1 MGRCTVGYE
10 GIDIGRETIMMSKK
24 GSLKVITMATVVV
37 LVNCL
42 LCPLLSLA
50 QQARP
55 VFDVITINAAITPP
69 VAQYTLAGIAA
80 AEKSGAAGLIILL
93 DTPGGLDTSMR
104 EMAKGIL
111 NAKVPVIVFVYPP
124 GARAAS
130 AGVII
135 TAAAH
140 IAVMAPGT
148 NIGAA
153 HPVAIGIGGAMD
165 KTMAQK
171 VENDA
176 AAYVRAIAE
185 QRGRNADWLE
195 KAVRKSASITAE
207 DALRHR
213 VIDFVA
219 EDVPKLLAMI
229 DKEEI
234 MLSGGKS
241 PVRIKSRDAI
251 LNEKVMSLRQE
262 ILTAISNPNVAYILM
277 LLGLAGL
284 YFEFTSP
291 GALLPG
297 IIGGISLLLAF
308 FSLQTLPVNYAG
320 VLLILFAVILFIAE
334 IKVIS
339 HGVLS
344 VGGIVALV
352 LGSMLLFD
360 SSEPAMR
367 LSWGVLLASVATIS
381 SFFIVVAVMV
391 VKAQKRRQYFGE
403 EAMVG
408 EVGEAVTDVHATGTA
423 FIKGEYWR
431 AYSDQLI
438 VKGKRVSV
446 VSVEGM
452 ILKVTAK

>member
-153 HPVAIGIGGAMD
+153 HPVAIGIGVAMD
-165 KTMAQK
+165 KTMVLK

-185 QRGRNADWLE
+185 QRRRNANWLE

-229 DKEEI
+229 DKKEV

-241 PVRIKSRDAI
+241 PVLIKTRDAI

>member
-1 MGRCTVGYE
+1 MKSKMGP
-10 GIDIGRETIMMSKK
+10 
-24 GSLKVITMATVVV
+24 LKITTMAAIVVMAAA
-37 LVNCL
+37 L

-69 VAQYTLAGIAA
+69 VAQYSLAGIAA

-165 KTMAQK
+165 KTMVQK

-229 DKEEI
+229 DKKEV

-241 PVRIKSRDAI
+241 PVLIKTRDAI

-320 VLLILFAVILFIAE
+320 VLLILFAVTLFIAE

-360 SSEPAMR
+360 SPEPALR

-381 SFFIVVAVMV
+381 SFFIVVTIMV

-403 EAMVG
+403 EAILG
-408 EVGEAVTDVHATGTA
+408 EAGEAVTDVHATGTV
-423 FIKGEYWR
+423 FVKGEYWQ

-438 VKGKRVSV
+438 IKGKRVSV

-452 ILKVTAK
+452 TLKVAAK